1 MEILKQMNIFEP
13 VYLSIFLMD
22 NKKQLYSIKISYE
35 DLVVK
40 SKEDT
45 WKEQE
50 KELKRLEKEDP
61 VEYFKQVNSLFRKNS
76 GSYK

>member
-1 MEILKQMNIFEP
+1 
-13 VYLSIFLMD
+13 MD

-50 KELKRLEKEDP
+50 KELKRLEKE
-61 VEYFKQVNSLFRKNS
+61 VL
-76 GSYK
+76 